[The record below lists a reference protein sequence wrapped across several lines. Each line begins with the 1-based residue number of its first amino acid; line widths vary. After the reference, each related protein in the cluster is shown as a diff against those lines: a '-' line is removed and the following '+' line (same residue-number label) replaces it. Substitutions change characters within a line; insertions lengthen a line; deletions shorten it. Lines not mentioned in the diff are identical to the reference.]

1 MRVILIG
8 AFYAFALPCFAQSS
22 AEYKKLIETIER
34 SQHEVQALGPK
45 DSGRCWDCLLQESK
59 LCGFREIC
67 EALRNEQGRPRL
79 LSEADGT
86 YVPNYKLN
94 AVNDQLNM
102 CRQKATSAMPY
113 LPDAAQEA
121 AKQMI
126 QNQRAL
132 FQSLKK
138 NREEGAYVR
147 LSEVMLDTAEGNGP
161 KIQWEPGKPF
171 DYDALTAEYE
181 KKANVKLSSESR
193 KLWMKINFGA
203 WGAPEVVKPINV
215 DDDPLLSPLALMTET
230 KGQER
235 YQKHLD
241 RIYALFQDERS
252 RLIDVLKRKTTPE
265 NKVEMDKLI
274 ERMKTVKM
282 RAMLGAGECAQ
293 PNAFY
298 QPANHSFVI
307 CPQLA
312 MLPDDSLALII
323 AHELGHSIDPCTT
336 LLTLSKSEKIEVN
349 SMFKVPDTDAF
360 DYANTEEGQQKAV
373 PAMKAS
379 AFPFNKTVACLTGEQ
394 SVSADT
400 PNVKEGFQKIRRA
413 LQAMEASGGQ
423 DRPEV
428 KVYQE
433 ILNKADDPDTI
444 AKLERCGSGSQV
456 REAFADWIA
465 TEAEASRYDKEGPP
479 ARKRVLHSTA
489 FFAAIGCYSN
499 ELNKQVDLLQQCA
512 LVKEP
517 PQNPYAAYGSY
528 GSYGTGG
535 GASSDEGA
543 DPHPFDADRMDK
555 VFLAHPKIREALGCG
570 QQTGVKHC
578 D

>member
-8 AFYAFALPCFAQSS
+8 ALYAFVLPCFAQSS

-34 SQHEVQALGPK
+34 SQKEIQALGSK
-45 DSGRCWDCLLQESK
+45 DSGRCWDCVLQESK

-67 EALRNEQGRPRL
+67 EALRSEQARPRL
-79 LSEADGT
+79 MSEADGT

-102 CRQKATSAMPY
+102 CRQKVTNAIPY
-113 LPDAAQEA
+113 LPDAAQET
-121 AKQMI
+121 AKQMA
-126 QNQRAL
+126 QNQRD
-132 FQSLKK
+132 FFRSLKK

-147 LSEVMLDTAEGNGP
+147 LSEVMLDAAEGNGP
-161 KIQWEPGKPF
+161 KLQWEPGKAF
-171 DYDALTAEYE
+171 DYDALTTAYE
-181 KKANVKLSSESR
+181 KQANVKLSPESR

-203 WGAPEVVKPINV
+203 WSVPEVVKPI
-215 DDDPLLSPLALMTET
+215 DITDDPLFSPSALMTEN

-235 YQKHLD
+235 YQKNLD
-241 RIYALFQDERS
+241 RIHALFQDERS
-252 RLIDVLKRKTTPE
+252 RVIDVLKRKTTPE
-265 NKVEMDKLI
+265 NKAEMGLLI

-282 RAMLGAGECAQ
+282 RAMLGAGECSQ

-298 QPANHSFVI
+298 RPGNHSFVI

-323 AHELGHSIDPCTT
+323 AHELGHAIDPCTT
-336 LLTLSKSEKIEVN
+336 LSALSKSKKIETY
-349 SMFKVPDTDAF
+349 SPFKVPDTDPF
-360 DYANTEEGQQKAV
+360 DYSNNDDENQQKV
-373 PAMKAS
+373 VS
-379 AFPFNKTVACLTGEQ
+379 AISVSTFPLNKTVTCLTGED
-394 SVSADT
+394 SVNADT
-400 PNVKEGFQKIRRA
+400 PKVKENFQKIRRA

-423 DRPEV
+423 DLPEA
-428 KVYQE
+428 KMYRD
-433 ILNKADDPDTI
+433 ILNKADNPETL
-444 AKLERCGSGSQV
+444 ARLERCGKGSQV
-456 REAFADWIA
+456 GEAFADWIA

-489 FFAAIGCYSN
+489 FFAALGCYSN
-499 ELNKQVDLLQQCA
+499 ELNKQVGLLQQCA
-512 LVKEP
+512 LVSVTA
-517 PQNPYAAYGSY
+517 QNPYGAYNTY
-528 GSYGTGG
+528 PT
-535 GASSDEGA
+535 SSETSSE

-570 QQTGVKHC
+570 EQTGVKHC